1 MSDRQRNFRYLVLDW
16 IFSLLAWNL
25 FYLFRYQ
32 ELGAQTGFSSVQ
44 AYLFHGKALLLDVL
58 IPCFWILLSALSGYY
73 HQPRKKSIGGDVL
86 HSLIICVLG
95 SLAIFF
101 TVIINDLPENYTQ
114 YYQLFIAIFVCQ
126 FLLMLLPRCL
136 LTSAKNRQHLL
147 GKSGIRTIVIGSGEK
162 AHRLK
167 NEYQRRLRSND
178 DLIVGYIALENENSQ
193 QNDSSHIP
201 ANEILGSMENLP
213 DIIQKEKI
221 EHIIIAGD
229 FSKEEEQ
236 QKIIDKLYCHRLE
249 MHLFSGSKQAFGKD
263 ISLSSVSGIPLVRLT
278 PAGMQAW
285 EMIMKRI
292 FDIFISIFGLICL
305 SPLLLFLMLR
315 VKMDSKGPI
324 FFTQERLGKDAKT
337 FRIIKFRTMRTDAE
351 AEGPQL
357 SSANDSRIT
366 KFGAIMRRYRLDE
379 LPQLLN
385 VIKGEMSLVGP
396 RPERAYYA
404 KQILQQAPHYELI
417 YQVRPGITSLGMAKF
432 GYANTVE
439 KMIERL
445 DYDIIYLKQASLLMD
460 IKILVFTIKPVL
472 SGSGL

>member
-1 MSDRQRNFRYLVLDW
+1 
-16 IFSLLAWNL
+16 
-25 FYLFRYQ
+25 
-32 ELGAQTGFSSVQ
+32 
-44 AYLFHGKALLLDVL
+44 
-58 IPCFWILLSALSGYY
+58 
-73 HQPRKKSIGGDVL
+73 
-86 HSLIICVLG
+86 
-95 SLAIFF
+95 
-101 TVIINDLPENYTQ
+101 
-114 YYQLFIAIFVCQ
+114 
-126 FLLMLLPRCL
+126 
-136 LTSAKNRQHLL
+136 
-147 GKSGIRTIVIGSGEK
+147 
-162 AHRLK
+162 
-167 NEYQRRLRSND
+167 
-178 DLIVGYIALENENSQ
+178 
-193 QNDSSHIP
+193 
-201 ANEILGSMENLP
+201 
-213 DIIQKEKI
+213 
-221 EHIIIAGD
+221 
-229 FSKEEEQ
+229 
-236 QKIIDKLYCHRLE
+236 
-249 MHLFSGSKQAFGKD
+249 AFGKD

-285 EMIMKRI
+285 EMNMKRI

-324 FFTQERLGKDAKT
+324 FFTQERLGKYAKT

-385 VIKGEMSLVGP
+385 VIKGDMSLVGP
-396 RPERAYYA
+396 RPERDFYA